1 LAQRTEGEALCT
13 PGVVRVSIEDQA
25 AVSRGRKWTSRPY
38 DMRGG
43 PPYAWRMFAGIQ
55 RAWNDPSPTVARL
68 MLFAA
73 GTFWSLGGFF
83 IKEIDTNAISIV
95 FFRCLFSAI
104 FVAAFVRGRTRPKL
118 FDGGVSIALF
128 ALLLVTYVGSTK
140 ETTAANAIFL
150 QYTAPIYIA
159 VLGPVLIN
167 ERLRGRDALP
177 LGIAIAGIAVL
188 FFGNSGSGET
198 KGLLLGVVAGFFY
211 GLFFIW
217 MRRVRYA
224 DAFAITFINC
234 LGVAIILAV
243 IPSVYDVGWEEI
255 GLLIVMA
262 LVQFAIPYV
271 LFTRGIAHVPGA
283 EASLIA
289 LIEPVLNPV
298 WVALLYGEDP
308 SLATVIGG
316 AIILAGLAL
325 RYAVFREPAEP
336 LEGGLAELAS
346 EPAAEGGE

>member
-1 LAQRTEGEALCT
+1 MLARLT
-13 PGVVRVSIEDQA
+13 
-25 AVSRGRKWTSRPY
+25 
-38 DMRGG
+38 
-43 PPYAWRMFAGIQ
+43 
-55 RAWNDPSPTVARL
+55 RAWNDPSPVVARL

-83 IKEIDTNAISIV
+83 IKEIDAGAISIV

-104 FVAAFVRGRTRPKL
+104 FVSAFVRGRRFPGR
-118 FDGGVSIALF
+118 FDGAVSIALF

-159 VLGPVLIN
+159 VLGPFLIN
-167 ERLRGRDALP
+167 EKLRGRDALP
-177 LGIAIAGIAVL
+177 LAISIGGIGVL

-198 KGLLLGVVAGFFY
+198 KGLLLGVVSGAFY

-224 DAFAITFINC
+224 DAFAITFLNC

-243 IPSVYDVGWEEI
+243 IPSVWHVGPTEI

-262 LVQFAIPYV
+262 AVQFALPYV

-298 WVALLYGEDP
+298 WVALFYGENP
-308 SLATVIGG
+308 STATIIGG
-316 AIILAGLAL
+316 AVILGGLAL
-325 RYAVFREPAEP
+325 RYAVFREPG
-336 LEGGLAELAS
+336 EGVESGLAELAGG
-346 EPAAEGGE
+346 PAVTEGGE

>member
-1 LAQRTEGEALCT
+1 MLARIRSG
-13 PGVVRVSIEDQA
+13 
-25 AVSRGRKWTSRPY
+25 
-38 DMRGG
+38 
-43 PPYAWRMFAGIQ
+43 
-55 RAWNDPSPTVARL
+55 WNEPSPLGARL

-104 FVAAFVRGRTRPKL
+104 FVAAFVRGRRMPGRI
-118 FDGGVSIALF
+118 DGTVSIALF
-128 ALLLVTYVGSTK
+128 LLLLVTYVASTK

-159 VLGPVLIN
+159 VLGPFIIN
-167 ERLRGRDALP
+167 ERLRAHDALP
-177 LGIAIAGIAVL
+177 LAISIGGIAVL

-198 KGLLLGVVAGFFY
+198 KGLLLGIVAGAFY
-211 GLFFIW
+211 GTFFVW
-217 MRRVRYA
+217 MRRIRYA
-224 DAFAITFINC
+224 DAFAITFVNC
-234 LGVAIILAV
+234 LGVAVLLAFV
-243 IPSVYDVGWEEI
+243 PSVWDVGPEEI
-255 GLLIVMA
+255 ALLIVMA
-262 LVQFAIPYV
+262 AVQFALPYV

-308 SLATVIGG
+308 SLATIIGG
-316 AIILAGLAL
+316 AIILAGLII
-325 RYAVFREPAEP
+325 RYAVFREAEDSS
-336 LEGGLAELAS
+336 EIGAGDLAS
-346 EPAAEGGE
+346 VPEGEPHKAQL